1 MKQFIFII
9 AALLGIGCMLNAQQT
24 VGVTTDSLRIERNGE
39 YIVVDMNMCLSPL
52 EVDINRAVLLTPRFV
67 CATDTLELPSIGVYG
82 RQRYYY
88 YVRNGESMLSGA
100 KEMSFKA
107 RSKPSD
113 VAYHAIIPYY
123 GWMNG
128 AALELYR
135 SDYGCCNTLL
145 AECVEPLGGYMEVL
159 PLSPQLLYVY
169 PQAEA
174 VKSRSLSGSA
184 FIDFPVNKTVIYPEY
199 RRNTHELGKI
209 QASMDSVRNDKD
221 ITITSVWLKGYAS
234 PESPYSHNRDLA
246 IGRTAALKHYINQ
259 LYHFKDSV
267 IITDYE
273 PEDWA
278 GLRRY
283 VEKTNLAHRTE
294 ILDMID
300 SNLEPDTKE
309 AKIKR
314 TYPEEYRFL
323 LQNCYPA
330 LRHTDYRIDYV
341 IRSFSDVEEIKRVM
355 RVQPQK
361 LSLNEF
367 YLVARTYEPG
377 SVEFNDVFETAVRMY
392 PDDETANLN
401 AANSA
406 MQRKDFESAKRYLFK
421 AGDSSQAV
429 YARGAHAFLIEDY
442 DNARRLLND
451 AKAMGVEQAD
461 IILIEI
467 DKIEKAKN
475 NLLIH

>member
-1 MKQFIFII
+1 MKRTIFII
-9 AALLGIGCMLNAQQT
+9 TALLGAGCMLNAQQT
-24 VGVTTDSLRIERNGE
+24 IGVTTDNLKIERNGE
-39 YIVVDMNMCLSPL
+39 YIVVDMNMGLSPL
-52 EVDINRAVLLTPRFV
+52 DVESNRAVLLTPRFV
-67 CATDTLELPSIGVYG
+67 CATDTLELPSVGVYG
-82 RQRYYY
+82 RRRYYY
-88 YVRNGESMLSGA
+88 YVRNGESMLSGK
-100 KEMSFKA
+100 KEMTFKA
-107 RSKPSD
+107 HSRPED

-123 GWMNG
+123 KWMNG
-128 AALELYR
+128 SALELYR
-135 SDYGCCNTLL
+135 SDYGCCSTLL
-145 AECVEPLGGYMEVL
+145 AECIEPLGGYAEIE

-169 PQAEA
+169 PQAET

-184 FIDFPVNKTVIYPEY
+184 FIDFPVDKTVIYPEY
-199 RRNTHELGKI
+199 RRNTSELGKI
-209 QASMDSVRNDKD
+209 QASIDSVRNDRD

-246 IGRTAALKHYINQ
+246 IGRTAALKSYINQ
-259 LYHFKDSV
+259 LYHFRDSV
-267 IITDYE
+267 ITTAYE
-273 PEDWA
+273 PEDWG

-294 ILDMID
+294 ILAMID
-300 SNLEPDTKE
+300 SDMEPDAKE

-330 LRHTDYRIDYV
+330 LRHTDYRIDYI
-341 IRSFSDVEEIKRVM
+341 IRSFSDVEEIKRIM
-355 RVQPQK
+355 RTQPQK

-377 SVEFNDVFETAVRMY
+377 SAEFNEVFETAVRMY
-392 PDDETANLN
+392 PDDEIANLN

-406 MQRKDFESAKRYLFK
+406 MQRKDFESAERYLSK

-429 YARGAHAFLIEDY
+429 YARGVYAFGVGKY
-442 DNARRLLND
+442 DDARRFLND
-451 AKAMGVEQAD
+451 AKVMGVEEAE

-467 DKIEKAKN
+467 NKIEKAKKIN
-475 NLLIH
+475 Y

>member
-1 MKQFIFII
+1 MKQMILII
-9 AALLGIGCMLNAQQT
+9 TAWLGTCCMLNAQQT

-39 YIVVDMNMCLSPL
+39 YIVVDMSMGLSPL
-52 EVDINRAVLLTPRFV
+52 DVDVNRAVLLTPRFV
-67 CATDTLELPSIGVYG
+67 CATDTLELPSIGIYG

-113 VAYHAIIPYY
+113 VAYHAIMPYY
-123 GWMNG
+123 RWMNG

-145 AECVEPLGGYMEVL
+145 AEYVEPLGGYMEVI

-184 FIDFPVNKTVIYPEY
+184 FIDFPVDKTVIYPEY
-199 RRNTHELGKI
+199 RQNTHELGKI
-209 QASMDSVRNDKD
+209 QASIDSVRNDKD

-267 IITDYE
+267 IVTDYE

-294 ILDMID
+294 ILNMID
-300 SNLEPDTKE
+300 SNLEPDAKE

-341 IRSFSDVEEIKRVM
+341 IRSFSDVEEIKRIM
-355 RVQPQK
+355 QTQPQK

-406 MQRKDFESAKRYLFK
+406 MQRKDLESAKRYLSK
-421 AGDSSQAV
+421 TGDSPQAV
-429 YARGAHAFLIEDY
+429 YARGAYAFLVEDY
-442 DNARRLLND
+442 DSARRLLND
-451 AKAMGVEQAD
+451 AKAMGVEQAE